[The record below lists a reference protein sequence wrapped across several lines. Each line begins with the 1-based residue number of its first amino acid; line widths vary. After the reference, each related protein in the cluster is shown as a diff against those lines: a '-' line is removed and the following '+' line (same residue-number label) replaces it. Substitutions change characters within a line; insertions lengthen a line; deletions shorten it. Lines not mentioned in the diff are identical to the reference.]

1 MRTTLLDIGQMYMT
15 VTFPSLMNLDFDE
28 SGRSILNEAS
38 CAVIVNERAPDLHYP
53 TVLQVRINLVA
64 VLSFQCEVSASRPTA
79 TPIQCP
85 VRAKAMQLAPL
96 PKGIRDNLVEI
107 ERSLEKKIHGDT
119 LYILANIV
127 YMDKVIWQRTFGNI
141 NGGQSRKR
149 SSELSKTMVF
159 PVASVTKVLTALM
172 LYKLYHEKKVQ
183 ILDDPFKKYLPEF
196 SIKDPFNSHD
206 ITLREMVS
214 HLSGLPREAPCFP
227 QVKQGVCQVNN
238 SVMIQRIKNLSLVV
252 EPGSKLEIKLFNSTE
267 ENDFLSPVITE
278 EFFSPAYILD
288 GQQFIGSPWEMRL
301 MDGYVARMKNGYVYG
316 YSSNIFLFPDLK
328 LAFNIFNAGVIKGCS
343 SLAHRLLKAFHH
355 ELIAR
360 DHEQE
365 RTFSAQEAAPYVGE
379 FQTDDVPTIRRV
391 VIRHHDGKL
400 QFYVDKF
407 QFHLSHVSGLTF
419 ELIDRR
425 KINCLPMVVM
435 GVNHEKVHFHPPMT
449 DYISPGFTV
458 FGFNLQGK
466 AYFYR
471 KKTEELLP

>member
-1 MRTTLLDIGQMYMT
+1 MHVHGGFGLVMRSNLGFGLLGQGLAASQNSSYDIWMKKN
-15 VTFPSLMNLDFDE
+15 VFDPLE
-28 SGRSILNEAS
+28 MKNSGFKLI
-38 CAVIVNERAPDLHYP
+38 PDLREKIPVGY
-53 TVLQVRINLVA
+53 LQRVPRQPA
-64 VLSFQCEVSASRPTA
+64 EWGWASPAGGMFTS
-79 TPIQCP
+79 
-85 VRAKAMQLAPL
+85 
-96 PKGIRDNLVEI
+96 I
-107 ERSLEKKIHGDT
+107 E
-119 LYILANIV
+119 
-127 YMDKVIWQRTFGNI
+127 
-141 NGGQSRKR
+141 
-149 SSELSKTMVF
+149 
-159 PVASVTKVLTALM
+159 
-172 LYKLYHEKKVQ
+172 
-183 ILDDPFKKYLPEF
+183 
-196 SIKDPFNSHD
+196 D
-206 ITLREMVS
+206 I
-214 HLSGLPREAPCFP
+214 A
-227 QVKQGVCQVNN
+227 
-238 SVMIQRIKNLSLVV
+238 
-252 EPGSKLEIKLFNSTE
+252 KLEIKLFNSTE

-365 RTFSAQEAAPYVGE
+365 RTFSAKEAAPYVGE

-471 KKTEELLP
+471 KKTEEVSSSP